1 MSNDQQNLN
10 QQSNPTTSKN
20 EFLDI
25 IKTVFWAVVI
35 VLLFRT
41 FLFEPFNIPSG
52 SMIPTLLNGDYIFV
66 SKYNYGYSHYSF
78 PFSPNVFEGR
88 IWSATPKRGDV
99 VVFRFTKNTSID
111 YIKRV
116 VGLPGDHV
124 QVKDS
129 ILYINEQPIKR
140 IPQGSYSISVY
151 NYERQASET
160 NIGNRFDEYFPETTN
175 GSGETPHQILQ
186 TTTRGYANNTIEY
199 VVPQG
204 YFFAMGDNRDNSSDS
219 RFNEG
224 DLDLGFVPMENLVG
238 EAQFIFYS
246 YDHQYS
252 VWQFW
257 HWPDQIRW
265 NRLFKGIK

>member
-20 EFLDI
+20 EFWDI

-99 VVFRFTKNTSID
+99 VVFRFTKNT
-111 YIKRV
+111 
-116 VGLPGDHV
+116 
-124 QVKDS
+124 
-129 ILYINEQPIKR
+129 
-140 IPQGSYSISVY
+140 
-151 NYERQASET
+151 
-160 NIGNRFDEYFPETTN
+160 
-175 GSGETPHQILQ
+175 
-186 TTTRGYANNTIEY
+186 
-199 VVPQG
+199 
-204 YFFAMGDNRDNSSDS
+204 
-219 RFNEG
+219 
-224 DLDLGFVPMENLVG
+224 
-238 EAQFIFYS
+238 
-246 YDHQYS
+246 
-252 VWQFW
+252 
-257 HWPDQIRW
+257 
-265 NRLFKGIK
+265 